1 MPTVGYQVKEIT
13 KHAMN
18 ALNASNITDAEVN
31 PLATA
36 AALKAL
42 FVGRATGYWTQ
53 RNDMEF
59 HEASIDAAIAAGI
72 FTDANVAA
80 ANTMAGLRTIL
91 ITANSDLD
99 SSYQSGN
106 RQWS

>member
-1 MPTVGYQVKEIT
+1 MPVHGYNVKEIT

-18 ALNASNITDAEVN
+18 ALNASNISDAEIA
-31 PLATA
+31 PLTTA

-42 FVGRATGYWTQ
+42 FVGRTTGYQGQ
-53 RNDMEF
+53 RADMEF
-59 HEASIDAAIAAGI
+59 HEASIDAANAAGI